1 LEDVFFSENQLS
13 TFLLREGRVKIQKS
27 EFVETETS
35 KLCCC
40 RKFMR
45 QLQKV
50 YEAGSKIVMPILESE
65 EEDSQL
71 VRMKNCFKFE
81 FFIGN

>member
-1 LEDVFFSENQLS
+1 
-13 TFLLREGRVKIQKS
+13 
-27 EFVETETS
+27 
-35 KLCCC
+35 
-40 RKFMR
+40 MR